1 MSTSD
6 TETRSYPGPVYS
18 WYVVFLLMT
27 FYVLSFLDRQ
37 IIAVLAEP
45 IKSDL
50 LLTDVQLSLLGGLAF
65 LIFYSIA
72 GIFVGRLADIV
83 HRPTLIGLGV
93 FLWSATTA
101 ACGATSNF
109 VHLLL
114 LRMGVGLGEA
124 TLMPSSLS
132 LLTDL
137 FPKEKLGKPT
147 SVFMLGA
154 PLGIGVAFTGG
165 AYLYD
170 LVLQFVETTTWQN
183 SGFADELRPWQLVLI
198 TLGVTGMIMSLLLTT
213 VRDPRRNRKT
223 NTKGDAGTTKE
234 VKAYFIKNRL
244 GLGGLFIGMSFVSL
258 ASYAQGF
265 WDIAFLVRTYGWE
278 PTTAGLYYGLLQ
290 LFSGV
295 GGMVFGG
302 YISDKLSTT
311 HGPSKSYSMILV
323 ALGIAIPFTIAY
335 PIAPTPWWSLSL
347 MLFAIFGNNMAYA
360 CATTTLQRIFPV
372 GMLGLSLGI
381 YFFMSNVVGM
391 GAGPTLVAMVTDYVF
406 GDPSKLGYSLSIIVG
421 SFRVLAFLLILMAL
435 KRCCQM
441 IERI

>member
-1 MSTSD
+1 MNSSD
-6 TETRSYPGPVYS
+6 AEFQSYPAPVYS

-50 LLTDVQLSLLGGLAF
+50 QLTDVQLSLLGGLAF
-65 LIFYSIA
+65 LIFYSVA

-132 LLTDL
+132 LLADQ

-170 LVLQFVETTTWQN
+170 LVLQFV
-183 SGFADELRPWQLVLI
+183 
-198 TLGVTGMIMSLLLTT
+198 
-213 VRDPRRNRKT
+213 
-223 NTKGDAGTTKE
+223 
-234 VKAYFIKNRL
+234 
-244 GLGGLFIGMSFVSL
+244 
-258 ASYAQGF
+258 
-265 WDIAFLVRTYGWE
+265 
-278 PTTAGLYYGLLQ
+278 
-290 LFSGV
+290 
-295 GGMVFGG
+295 
-302 YISDKLSTT
+302 
-311 HGPSKSYSMILV
+311 
-323 ALGIAIPFTIAY
+323 
-335 PIAPTPWWSLSL
+335 
-347 MLFAIFGNNMAYA
+347 
-360 CATTTLQRIFPV
+360 
-372 GMLGLSLGI
+372 
-381 YFFMSNVVGM
+381 
-391 GAGPTLVAMVTDYVF
+391 
-406 GDPSKLGYSLSIIVG
+406 
-421 SFRVLAFLLILMAL
+421 
-435 KRCCQM
+435 
-441 IERI
+441 